1 MGLIYKN
8 ESYQIV
14 GAAQE
19 VHRTLGAGF
28 LEKVYQEA
36 FELELKSRGIE
47 YQREVGLSIS
57 YKNEILQAKYKADF
71 ICFDKIIIE
80 LKALNELTND
90 HTAQVINYLK
100 VTNFKL
106 GILIN
111 FGSSSLQ
118 SKRLVN

>member
-1 MGLIYKN
+1 MALIYKN

-14 GAAQE
+14 GIAQE

-36 FELELKSRGIE
+36 LELEFKNQKIP
-47 YQREVGLSIS
+47 YQREVDLSIS
-57 YKNEILQAKYKADF
+57 YKNQILKAKYKADF

-111 FGSSSLQ
+111 FGNSSLQ
-118 SKRLVN
+118 TKRLVN